1 MSDSETQTPP
11 PSSSMEASSAHTAI
25 DVDAVFTI
33 AEGAMAK
40 SMSVMTAGGD
50 IQDCISDLGLF
61 FRAQGEIMIAVIQ
74 EQSDRTHGKTK
85 KKKTSEE
92 EFISLMRSK
101 KLNQLE
107 TELKELLIYTGNGSI
122 YEEMCKRRS
131 LVVEEFHK
139 DRIEELKEIQH
150 QKVVEAHRRERR
162 IQQSLD
168 GFTLVIG
175 GVVIAGLIYGI
186 WWMFQYAISGPVP
199 G

>member
-1 MSDSETQTPP
+1 MSDTETLTSPAEVYP
-11 PSSSMEASSAHTAI
+11 AHTAI
-25 DVDAVFTI
+25 DVDAVFAI
-33 AEGAMAK
+33 AEDAMAK

-50 IQDCISDLGLF
+50 IQDCIGDLGLF

-74 EQSDRTHGKTK
+74 EQSDRAHDKSK

-107 TELKELLIYTGNGSI
+107 TELKELLIYTGNGPI

-162 IQQSLD
+162 IQDIKD

-175 GVVIAGLIYGI
+175 GVVIAGLLYGI
-186 WWMFQYAISGPVP
+186 WWMFHYAISGPTP